1 MARARV
7 LGGGSATSGRSARTV
22 VLGISGASGA
32 AYGVRVLEELSGRTD
47 VRVHL
52 IVTAAARRLVEDETG
67 MDIGALEAMA
77 HKAWPDSRMEAPLA
91 SGSFHV
97 DATAVV
103 PCSMSTVG
111 KLASG
116 VADTLL
122 TRACAVALKERRRL
136 VVVAREMP
144 LSTVDLRNLTS
155 LSEAG
160 AVVMVASPPFY
171 TRPRRVDDLVD
182 LVAGRV
188 VQSMGFDPGILL
200 KRYMGPQ

>member
-1 MARARV
+1 MPSTRRP
-7 LGGGSATSGRSARTV
+7 GGRKGAAGAAGTV

-32 AYGVRVLEELSGRTD
+32 AYGVRVLRALSDRQD
-47 VRVHL
+47 IRVHL
-52 IVTAAARRLVEDETG
+52 VVTAAARALVKDETG
-67 MDIGALEAMA
+67 LDVDELEAMA
-77 HKAWPDSRMEAPLA
+77 YRAWPDSRMESPLA

-136 VVVAREMP
+136 IVVAREMP
-144 LSTVDLRNLTS
+144 LSTVDLRNLAT

-171 TRPRRVDDLVD
+171 THPRKVDDLVD

-188 VQSMGFDPGILL
+188 LQSMGLDPGDLL
-200 KRYMGPQ
+200 KRYMGPW